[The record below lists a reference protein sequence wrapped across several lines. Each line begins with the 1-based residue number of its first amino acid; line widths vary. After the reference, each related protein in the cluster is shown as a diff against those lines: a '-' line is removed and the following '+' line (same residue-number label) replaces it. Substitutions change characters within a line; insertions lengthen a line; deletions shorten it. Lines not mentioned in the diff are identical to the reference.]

1 MGSDKL
7 RMAFLGCGAIARY
20 HLDGIVEHAERVE
33 VTATIDTDIAR
44 AQRYAKETGG
54 TAFASLEEAL
64 EKGDFDAITILLP
77 HHVHERAALQCFE
90 AGKHVLLEKPM
101 APSLDACERILA
113 ASKQADG
120 VFMVAENSQYW
131 PEIVKAKEAIED
143 GAIGDIITATA
154 AFVMEFDDYWF
165 KDKRPWR
172 YDRDQT
178 GGGIVID
185 GGAHWIRPLRI
196 WLGEIDEVVAVTAHP
211 LEKMQGESLARA
223 LFRFQSG
230 QVAAF
235 DAMMLETVLAPDAW
249 WRIKGTKGEVTIG
262 DGFDG
267 GIKLF
272 DEEHREGI
280 PLMEPQG
287 YAQSFGPEHVD
298 FAAAVLD
305 GKELEAGPEQ
315 SLGELR
321 TALAVYRSVE
331 SRGWEK
337 VWD

>member
-1 MGSDKL
+1 MGEDKL
-7 RMAFLGCGAIARY
+7 KMAFLGCGAIARF
-20 HLDGIVEHAERVE
+20 HLDGLVEHAPRVE
-33 VTATIDTDIAR
+33 ITATIDTDPER
-44 AQRYAKETGG
+44 AQSYAKETGA
-54 TAFASLEEAL
+54 TAFTSLNEAL

-77 HHVHERAALQCFE
+77 HHLHESAALQCFE

-113 ASKQADG
+113 AAKQAG
-120 VFMVAENSQYW
+120 VVFMVAENSQYW
-131 PEIVKAKEAIED
+131 PEIVKARETIQS

-165 KDKRPWR
+165 KDKKPWR

-178 GGGIVID
+178 GGGIVVD

-196 WLGEIDEVVAVTAHP
+196 WLGEVDEVVAVTARP
-211 LEKMQGESLARA
+211 MERMEGESLARA

-230 QVAAF
+230 HVAVF
-235 DAMMLETVLAPDAW
+235 DAMMLDTVLAPDAW
-249 WRIKGTKGEVTIG
+249 WRIKGTKGEITIG
-262 DGFDG
+262 GGFGG
-267 GIKLF
+267 GIQLF
-272 DEEHREGI
+272 DEEHRDGLL
-280 PLMEPQG
+280 LMEPQG
-287 YAQSFGPEHVD
+287 YAQSFGPEHAD

-321 TALAVYRSVE
+321 TALAIYRSVE
-331 SRGWEK
+331 SRAWEK
-337 VWD
+337 VWE